1 VTTRARIGVLV
12 PPGNPTVEP
21 ELYRMAPPGVTF
33 HFARLQAPASEGP
46 AGGAAGMEDRT
57 RAYLDG
63 LDDPTRALGEVGPA
77 VVLLA
82 HTASSY
88 ALGWGREQPLVER
101 LAALGRAP
109 ALLAAHA
116 VQAALRHLGVRR
128 LALGTPYPES
138 ISRHGRAYWEA
149 AGFEIVG
156 YHRLTGVVSIYDE
169 TEERAADLARRADT
183 RDAQAV
189 LLSGTGL
196 PTVSALERL
205 ERELGK
211 PVISSNQACCWR
223 ALRLAGV
230 AEPVGG
236 FGRLLREA

>member
-1 VTTRARIGVLV
+1 
-12 PPGNPTVEP
+12 VEP

-63 LDDPTRALGEVGPA
+63 LDDPTRALGEVGLA
-77 VVLLA
+77 LVLLA

-138 ISRHGRAYWEA
+138 ISRQGRAYWEA
-149 AGFEIVG
+149 AGFELVG
-156 YHRLTGVVSIYDE
+156 YHRLEGVVSIYDE
-169 TEERAADLARRADT
+169 SEERAADLARRADT
-183 RDAQAV
+183 REAQAV

-196 PTVSALERL
+196 PTVSVLERL
-205 ERELGK
+205 EHELGK

-230 AEPVGG
+230 VEPVGG
-236 FGRLLREA
+236 YGRLLREA

>member
-1 VTTRARIGVLV
+1 VRPRARIGVLV

-21 ELYRMAPPGVTF
+21 ELYRMAPAGVTF

-63 LDDPTRALGEVGPA
+63 LDDPTRALGEVGLA
-77 VVLLA
+77 LVLLA

-88 ALGWGREQPLVER
+88 ALGWGREEPLVER

-116 VQAALRHLGVRR
+116 VRAALRQLGVRR
-128 LALGTPYPES
+128 LALGTPYPPS
-138 ISRHGRAYWEA
+138 ISRQGRAYWEA

-196 PTVSALERL
+196 PTVSVLERL
-205 ERELGK
+205 ETELGK

>member
-1 VTTRARIGVLV
+1 
-12 PPGNPTVEP
+12 
-21 ELYRMAPPGVTF
+21 
-33 HFARLQAPASEGP
+33 
-46 AGGAAGMEDRT
+46 
-57 RAYLDG
+57 
-63 LDDPTRALGEVGPA
+63 
-77 VVLLA
+77 
-82 HTASSY
+82 
-88 ALGWGREQPLVER
+88 
-101 LAALGRAP
+101 
-109 ALLAAHA
+109 
-116 VQAALRHLGVRR
+116 
-128 LALGTPYPES
+128 
-138 ISRHGRAYWEA
+138 
-149 AGFEIVG
+149 
-156 YHRLTGVVSIYDE
+156 VVSIYDE